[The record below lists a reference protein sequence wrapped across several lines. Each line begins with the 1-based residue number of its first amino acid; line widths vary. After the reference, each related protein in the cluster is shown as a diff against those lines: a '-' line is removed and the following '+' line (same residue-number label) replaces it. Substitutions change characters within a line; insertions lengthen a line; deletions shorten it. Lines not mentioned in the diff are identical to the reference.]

1 MVNTAM
7 EIGFIM
13 AAMPGKP
20 SANLFTTPR
29 GTTHPP
35 STNTEPTEPERE
47 CRNSTDSES
56 ILKGIVFAP
65 YFYAWSTSFI

>member
-29 GTTHPP
+29 GITEPP
-35 STNTEPTEPERE
+35 SIKPESVEPEKDYRY
-47 CRNSTDSES
+47 STESES
-56 ILKGIVFAP
+56 ILKG
-65 YFYAWSTSFI
+65 

>member
-29 GTTHPP
+29 GTTEPP
-35 STNTEPTEPERE
+35 TNQPDSVEPVKEYRYSTE
-47 CRNSTDSES
+47 SES
-56 ILKGIVFAP
+56 ILKG
-65 YFYAWSTSFI
+65 